1 MDVILLWRQD
11 PRYHRYPTAHHHF
24 FVFIFVVQPPGY
36 PGYPGYGY
44 KQISLVWATCALNL
58 TWVSRVCW
66 VYIYTGHL
74 YLSFW
79 QFDNHQNKN
88 NLLLVEALSVVCW
101 ALFVERCLLT
111 TATKRWPCAHI
122 DLDKCLPEKTHY
134 ISCFKVPFNILTLS
148 TISFFMNGAKIKKIV
163 PRNDHVKLAAES
175 TLTWNQPA
183 VGSLRG
189 QKYSFY
195 SIRITTIPG
204 TARTIASF

>member
-1 MDVILLWRQD
+1 MKTRSKIPPIPHCTPPFFCLHLCCAATRVPRVPRVRVQANITGLSNLCTELDVGITCMLGI
-11 PRYHRYPTAHHHF
+11 YIHRTSLS
-24 FVFIFVVQPPGY
+24 FVLTIRQPP
-36 PGYPGYGY
+36 
-44 KQISLVWATCALNL
+44 KQKQLALG
-58 TWVSRVCW
+58 R
-66 VYIYTGHL
+66 G
-74 YLSFW
+74 
-79 QFDNHQNKN
+79 
-88 NLLLVEALSVVCW
+88 VECCLLSVVCW